1 MEAPHIPLLAAADG
15 VVLTVRLNPRARR
28 DAIEGVS
35 AEAAAHGTAQV
46 LRATVTAPP
55 EDGKANAALLALLA
69 KTCRLPKSAFSIV
82 GGATHRVKRVHVRG
96 EPAALAALLAE
107 KLGVRRR

>member
-15 VVLTVRLNPRARR
+15 VILTVRLNPRARR

-35 AEAAAHGTAQV
+35 EEAGPRGTMKV
-46 LRATVTAPP
+46 LRAAVTAPP

-69 KTCRLPKSAFSIV
+69 KRCRLPKSAFSIV
-82 GGATHRVKRVHVRG
+82 GGAAHRVKRVHVRG
-96 EPAALAALLAE
+96 EPAALAARLAE
-107 KLGVRRR
+107 RLGAKRR